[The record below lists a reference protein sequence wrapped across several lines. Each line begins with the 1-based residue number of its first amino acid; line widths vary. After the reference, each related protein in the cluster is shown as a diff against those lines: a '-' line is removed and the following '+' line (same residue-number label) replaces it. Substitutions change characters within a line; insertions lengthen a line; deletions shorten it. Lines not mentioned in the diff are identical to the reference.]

1 MGAVGNHE
9 RAGLRFHPP
18 NQRFSPEDRVGP
30 TLGRAI
36 VALPL
41 FKGMPKMDQFLY
53 VVLVVLPVA
62 AIASLCVTV
71 LGEKLGLWD
80 N

>member
-1 MGAVGNHE
+1 
-9 RAGLRFHPP
+9 
-18 NQRFSPEDRVGP
+18 
-30 TLGRAI
+30 
-36 VALPL
+36 
-41 FKGMPKMDQFLY
+41 MDQFLY